1 MSDQQSGAA
10 THWRRTRNLTF
21 VTLGIWFFFAFFIHW
36 FGTELNNYSFLGFP
50 LGFYMA
56 AQAHPSPLSFCC
68 IYQRAVRKKLT
79 TNAALLNR
87 GRTGDQ
93 YERTFY

>member
-1 MSDQQSGAA
+1 MSDQQGGAA

-36 FGTELNNYSFLGFP
+36 FGAELNNYSFLGFP

-56 AQAHPSPLSFCC
+56 AQGSPIAFVILLYLSTRR
-68 IYQRAVRKKLT
+68 QEKLT

-87 GRTGDQ
+87 GRTGDR